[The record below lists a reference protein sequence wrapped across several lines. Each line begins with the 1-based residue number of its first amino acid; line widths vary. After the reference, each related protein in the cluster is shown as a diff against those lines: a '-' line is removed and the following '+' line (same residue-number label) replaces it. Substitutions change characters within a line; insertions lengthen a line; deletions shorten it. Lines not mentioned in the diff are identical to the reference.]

1 LAVGLGSTQPGG
13 IITALDPGMNW
24 ARDKSLFDLAM
35 NRMQTLVYKVRHRS
49 AGSLSGARSATLRPW
64 YDKTWKLNEL
74 ERPE

>member
-1 LAVGLGSTQPGG
+1 
-13 IITALDPGMNW
+13 MNW

-64 YDKTWKLNEL
+64 YDQTWKLNEL
-74 ERPE
+74 ERPD